1 MAGRKPLAAAREE
14 ELYWSEQSS
23 LRRGDGGSR
32 ETIVVNTA
40 EETDERAQKQG
51 ETEGVAYAT
60 DRANG
65 ARGARPETKFK
76 SSAQ

>member
-1 MAGRKPLAAAREE
+1 MAGRKPLAAARDE

-23 LRRGDGGSR
+23 EGGSR

-40 EETDERAQKQG
+40 RGNGGRGTKTGREG
-51 ETEGVAYAT
+51 EGVAYTT

-65 ARGARPETKFK
+65 ARGARPETEFK